1 MSEFFRG
8 RRMDR
13 AGLRQAS
20 ANYAV
25 LPDEQYERLEN
36 IGHLAT
42 LAWRE
47 GYAAFGERPQRRPG
61 LDNSQADRAG
71 EVVADLVHSRAFDV
85 LAVRDF
91 GAIAGQKRRSRR
103 RRSPTIQINS
113 QVVDRT
119 IQKTV
124 LKGVI
129 GLEEGFEVAGG

>member
-91 GAIAGQKRRSRR
+91 ETELRLIRRHCRSEAAKQKAAL
-103 RRSPTIQINS
+103 PHNPN
-113 QVVDRT
+113 
-119 IQKTV
+119 K
-124 LKGVI
+124 
-129 GLEEGFEVAGG
+129 